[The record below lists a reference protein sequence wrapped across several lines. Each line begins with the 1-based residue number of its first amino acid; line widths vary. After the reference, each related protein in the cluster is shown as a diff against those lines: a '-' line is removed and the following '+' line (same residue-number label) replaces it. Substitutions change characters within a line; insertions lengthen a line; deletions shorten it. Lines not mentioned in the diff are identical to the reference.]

1 MKDKHTPGPWSIGPA
16 IDGEDG
22 DVPEITIQSEIRRG
36 AVSANLCV
44 AVAIGGLDGQQQ
56 EANARLIA
64 AAPVMLAALR
74 SMRCAIEAQILGAKA
89 ARHGPDVEVID
100 TFIEDCQDDL
110 DLINDAI
117 ALATGESP

>member
-1 MKDKHTPGPWSIGPA
+1 MSTQHTPGPWIADDNSWEVSTVYGPGGEIA
-16 IDGEDG
+16 KCCIDQNVTEETQDQLEL
-22 DVPEITIQSEIRRG
+22 VKQ
-36 AVSANLCV
+36 
-44 AVAIGGLDGQQQ
+44 
-56 EANARLIA
+56 ANARLIA

-117 ALATGESP
+117 TLATGEQA

>member
-1 MKDKHTPGPWSIGPA
+1 MHTPGPWFVQADGAGWCVECTPERGHSIA
-16 IDGEDG
+16 YI
-22 DVPEITIQSEIRRG
+22 RG
-36 AVSANLCV
+36 AEWEDEPDTSN
-44 AVAIGGLDGQQQ
+44 DEK

-117 ALATGESP
+117 TRATGEQA